1 MDVSQILSSMLADSS
16 ALMLAVLVFLATT
29 VLTLGI
35 MLTVRARGAVK
46 RRAAG
51 IAEHSGDAADGRALR
66 SSSMK
71 AVQRLLDYTTKHYAA
86 TDKDKGEMKVLR
98 RRLIQAGIFDER
110 GVGYFFVAR
119 TGLAVSLALA
129 AFFLVP
135 MIVELKDSMFWL
147 A

>member
-1 MDVSQILSSMLADSS
+1 MDISQILSGMLADSS
-16 ALMLAVLVFLATT
+16 ELMLAVLVFLATT

-46 RRAAG
+46 RRAAA
-51 IAEHSGDAADGRALR
+51 IAAPTGDGGECRGLRR
-66 SSSMK
+66 SSSLK
-71 AVQRLLDYTTKHYAA
+71 AVQRLLDYTTKHYG
-86 TDKDKGEMKVLR
+86 TTEKNKGEMKVLR

-119 TGLAVSLALA
+119 TALAVTLALV

-135 MIVELKDSMFWL
+135 MIVVLK
-147 A
+147 